1 MELRLDIY
9 QFVSVPFSLLIPLK
23 LLWFFGESKK
33 SSTGSPSLFGTVRR
47 PRLVEPGLIYHN

>member
-47 PRLVEPGLIYHN
+47 PRLVEPGLI